1 MKKLVYLLIGALL
14 CFSMLGCSNEKA
26 ANALKDAIYLDQPVI
41 NPANEGK
48 LVIIHGVAKMSKG
61 AQDSD
66 LGITFDS
73 PVVIREVQVLTAQTR
88 TTSTTTTTKTDD
100 KKNTTSQTTETK
112 KTTEYVWKDNN
123 SKSDRAPWRKET
135 FTGEAKI
142 GQFTITGNP
151 LNSMFRT
158 KKIEVTRDMA
168 SRSGMN
174 YWKQSVT
181 TKAFL
186 TNRRIA
192 ERFMQVGSELRAQN
206 EGVSRISFT
215 GREKESNG
223 EYTIAGIQQN
233 GKLVSTKD
241 FTIQCYSG
249 ILTKDQMIEKN
260 K

>member
-1 MKKLVYLLIGALL
+1 MKKLVYLLLGALV
-14 CFSMLGCSNEKA
+14 CFSLFGCSNEKA

-41 NPANEGK
+41 NSANEGK

-61 AQDSD
+61 AQDPD

-73 PVVIREVQVLTAQTR
+73 PSIIREVQVLTAQTKS
-88 TTSTTTTTKTDD
+88 TSTTTTTKTDD
-100 KKNTTSQTTETK
+100 KKNASTQTTQTK
-112 KTTEYVWKDNN
+112 KITEYVWKDNN
-123 SKSDRAPWRKET
+123 VKSDRAPWKRET

-142 GQFTITGNP
+142 GQFTITGTP
-151 LNSMFRT
+151 LNNMFNNR
-158 KKIEVTRDMA
+158 KLEVTREMA
-168 SRSGMN
+168 SKSGMY
-174 YWKQSVT
+174 YWKQSIT
-181 TKAFL
+181 TRAFL

-206 EGVSRISFT
+206 EGVSRISYT
-215 GREKESNG
+215 GRETTARG

-249 ILTKDQMIEKN
+249 VLTKDQMIEKN